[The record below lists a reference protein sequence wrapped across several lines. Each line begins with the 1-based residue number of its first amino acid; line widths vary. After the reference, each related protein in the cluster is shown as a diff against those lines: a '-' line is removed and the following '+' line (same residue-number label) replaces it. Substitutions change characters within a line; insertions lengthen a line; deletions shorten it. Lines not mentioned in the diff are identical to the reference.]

1 MNFNNILFFLKHFSV
16 KKQIIKNRKTKWRSI
31 LKITSK
37 KTINFEDFL
46 KIDMRVGTILEVSLN
61 QKARKPAYVLK
72 IDFGLEIGIKQSSAQ
87 ITNYSEEELINKKII
102 AVCNFEKKNIAGIES
117 EVLILGS
124 INKMNEVLL
133 LSASN
138 DAKNGDYV
146 A

>member
-1 MNFNNILFFLKHFSV
+1 MT
-16 KKQIIKNRKTKWRSI
+16 KKI
-31 LKITSK
+31 
-37 KTINFEDFL
+37 INFEDFL